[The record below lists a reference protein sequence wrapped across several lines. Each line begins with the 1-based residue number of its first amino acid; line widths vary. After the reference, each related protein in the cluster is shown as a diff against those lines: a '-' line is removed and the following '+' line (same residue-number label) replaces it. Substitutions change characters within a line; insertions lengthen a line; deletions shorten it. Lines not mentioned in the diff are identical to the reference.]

1 MRTLFVCTELAMQIE
16 GFDTHS
22 YHVDERVHVRFRNR
36 LVPLVIDQ
44 IVESGPIRE
53 IILRP
58 LSHEETLTP
67 TPSVRVPQSRPA
79 AGPEWIEAFCQ
90 AIEGREGPVTWAAHP
105 SSR

>member
-16 GFDTHS
+16 GFDTHA
-22 YHVDERVHVRFRNR
+22 YHLDERVHVRYRNR

-44 IVESGPIRE
+44 IVESGSIRE

-58 LSHEETLTP
+58 LSPEEMLTP
-67 TPSVRVPQSRPA
+67 TPSVRVPQPQPA
-79 AGPEWIEAFCQ
+79 AGPAWIEAFCQ